1 MSTGTQVEVVMPQM
15 GVSVSEGTVTRWLK
29 QPGEAVTLDEPLL
42 EISTDK
48 VDTDVPSPGEGV
60 LAEIRV
66 QEGETVE
73 VGTLLAVIA
82 PAGAVPADAEAGV
95 VPADAEA
102 ASGPAPGTETTAQEL
117 PVADAAAPA
126 EAAVEAE
133 VPAEAAA
140 AADAPAV
147 TAETPVEAEAPA
159 PAVTAETPVE
169 AEAPAPAAESS
180 SEAVAEHVPAQQAPP
195 QPTGNGRTFVSPVVA
210 RIAAQHGV
218 DPGVVPGT
226 GQGGRV
232 TKKDILAFIEAG
244 AAAPSPTPAP
254 QVPLEIPAEPAPA
267 EAALQAEPAPVAP
280 QAAPIPAALPSTPP
294 APPPAPPVA
303 PPAAPVAQGIEAL
316 AQQVPGEAEEPMN
329 AMRRGVAEHMRR
341 SLDTSAHV
349 TSAIE
354 VDMSRVVAAREKL
367 KKEYQ
372 ASYGVNP
379 TYLAFVAKAAVETLG
394 EWPWV
399 NGEIRGEKIVTRS
412 FVNLGIAVA
421 LEDGKGL
428 IVPVIRN
435 AQDLNL
441 LGVARAIADLAERA
455 RTKKL
460 MPDDV
465 QGGTFT
471 ITNPG
476 GYGTFHG
483 TPIISQPQAGI
494 LGTYAVVKRPW
505 VVQDELGQDVIAI
518 RPLMNVTLT
527 YDHRLVDGAYAGGF
541 LRDLR
546 TRLEGWDEGSV

>member
-1 MSTGTQVEVVMPQM
+1 MR
-15 GVSVSEGTVTRWLK
+15 TRQRPPRRLWKRKL
-29 QPGEAVTLDEPLL
+29 
-42 EISTDK
+42 
-48 VDTDVPSPGEGV
+48 
-60 LAEIRV
+60 
-66 QEGETVE
+66 
-73 VGTLLAVIA
+73 
-82 PAGAVPADAEAGV
+82 
-95 VPADAEA
+95 
-102 ASGPAPGTETTAQEL
+102 
-117 PVADAAAPA
+117 PA
-126 EAAVEAE
+126 EAAVGAE
-133 VPAEAAA
+133 
-140 AADAPAV
+140 APAV
-147 TAETPVEAEAPA
+147 TAETPAATEAPA
-159 PAVTAETPVE
+159 PV
-169 AEAPAPAAESS
+169 AESS
-180 SEAVAEHVPAQQAPP
+180 SDAVAEHVPAQQAPP

-254 QVPLEIPAEPAPA
+254 QVPLEIPAPEPAPA
-267 EAALQAEPAPVAP
+267 EAAPQAEPAAPVAP
-280 QAAPIPAALPSTPP
+280 QAAPAPAAPPSTPP

-303 PPAAPVAQGIEAL
+303 PPAAPVAQGAEAP
-316 AQQVPGEAEEPMN
+316 AQQVPGEQPPAAGEAEEPMN

-546 TRLEGWDEGSV
+546 ARLEGWDEGSV